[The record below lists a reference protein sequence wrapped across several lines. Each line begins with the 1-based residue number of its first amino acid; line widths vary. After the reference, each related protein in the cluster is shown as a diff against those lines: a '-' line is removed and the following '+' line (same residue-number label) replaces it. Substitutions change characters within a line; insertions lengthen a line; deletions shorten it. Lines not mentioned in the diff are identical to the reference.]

1 MVSMDLLA
9 IAIGLLFLLERVGKY
24 LIIEHFFD
32 RESAQPDPP
41 QLGSSASIIQPI
53 LSGDPTLWDCLE
65 RNLQM
70 KSRHSIEFIWAI
82 DDDDPDALVG
92 CQDLVS
98 RYPQVKIELLSLP
111 PSPPLVSPKT
121 FKLIAGI
128 ERAHGEIIAFLD
140 DDTILN
146 DGDLDRAIPY
156 LERPEIGAAFGLPY
170 YINFSNVWSTL
181 VACVVN
187 SSSLLTYI
195 PYTFITEPFTI
206 NGMFYVMKREVLEQI
221 GGFTGLESAIADDF
235 AIAHHIRSHG
245 YKLAQTPV
253 CHGISTQIRDAKHYF
268 NLLNR
273 WFIFPQVSILKSVT
287 VWELVVFYCT
297 ALIPTMVPLIIVV
310 YLAIFPSIY
319 TTVYGAV
326 YFAINAYI
334 LTQFNRKYLNGA
346 TPEHLIF
353 LLTIVQIIMPFHI
366 IVALLSPKKIDW
378 RGNILN
384 LKSDGS
390 FEFIERRTT
399 QTE

>member
-1 MVSMDLLA
+1 MVSMNLLA
-9 IAIGLLFLLERVGKY
+9 IAIGLVFLLERIGKY
-24 LIIEHFFD
+24 LTIGHFFD
-32 RESAQPDPP
+32 REAARSELTQS
-41 QLGSSASIIQPI
+41 GSSVSIIQPI

-70 KSRHSIEFIWAI
+70 QSHQEIEFIWVI
-82 DDDDPDALVG
+82 DDDDPDAQIG
-92 CQDLVS
+92 CRELIAK
-98 RYPQVKIELLSLP
+98 YPQVKIDLISLP

-128 ERAHGEIIAFLD
+128 ERASGEIIAMLD
-140 DDTILN
+140 DDTMLN

-156 LERPEIGAAFGLPY
+156 LDRPQIGAAFGLPY
-170 YINFSNVWSTL
+170 YVNFSNIWSTL

-187 SSSLLTYI
+187 SSSLLTYV

-221 GGFTGLESAIADDF
+221 GGFSGLEGAIADDF

-273 WFIFPQVSILKSVT
+273 WFIFPQVSILKSVA

-297 ALIPTMVPLIIVV
+297 ALIPTMVPLVIVI
-310 YLAIFPSIY
+310 YLALFPSIY
-319 TTVYGAV
+319 TTIYGAV

-334 LTQFNRKYLNGA
+334 LTQFNKKYLNSA
-346 TPEHLIF
+346 TPDSLIF

-366 IVALLSPKKIDW
+366 IIALLSPKKIDW
-378 RGNILN
+378 RGNILA

-390 FEFIERRTT
+390 FEFVERRKSA
-399 QTE
+399 